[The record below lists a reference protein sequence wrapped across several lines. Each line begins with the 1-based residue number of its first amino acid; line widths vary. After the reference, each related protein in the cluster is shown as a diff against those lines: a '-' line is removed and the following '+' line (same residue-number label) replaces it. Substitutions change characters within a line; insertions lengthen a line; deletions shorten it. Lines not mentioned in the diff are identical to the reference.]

1 MTSYLGEPVTVSR
14 NVSYSSVEV
23 FYANKLNSYA
33 YATVYALVFSK
44 VVLFFSFNF

>member
-23 FYANKLNSYA
+23 FYANKLDSY
-33 YATVYALVFSK
+33 VYVIMDILVFSR
-44 VVLFFSFNF
+44 VSLFFSFNF